1 MKENIICVDFDK
13 EIYENLRNDL
23 SVKYDLEIRRL
34 EKCYLMFLK
43 EFNADSLIKIIRKGK
58 KFY

>member
-34 EKCYLMFLK
+34 EKCYLIGL
-43 EFNADSLIKIIRKGK
+43 
-58 KFY
+58 